1 MGRVSKSVTADQ
13 GATLNNEQRIN
24 LLLQQSSDNDTV
36 MYVLC
41 RLKPNLA
48 AIEDDKQRASLAA
61 KFHIETPAFDQ
72 MFRQR
77 LLEQIRKCKSKM
89 NRDLHELQIHES
101 LQEDD
106 GQARE
111 LSDIPVIEI
120 PRFNLGIESLNKLLG
135 QDPTTGDYGM
145 PYGCCAIL
153 GASRGVGKTRLMVQ
167 VAAAVG
173 NPLSTEDE
181 FGNNGV
187 LYIQNEEKLEVF
199 RSRYAQS
206 WSDEHRILLSNS
218 DDLLQH
224 AALIDKHRPRLIVID
239 SIQDTRQARLSAGT
253 VNMLKTYKAIAT
265 SSKCSFILISHLT
278 TKGTLKGGTYPG
290 HKVDIEL
297 FARKKAKSSPIFS
310 VLCLRRTVTGRAGLL
325 RISSILRG
333 ASDRRAT
340 FTLSRSR

>member
-61 KFHIETPAFDQ
+61 KFNIETPAFDKI
-72 MFRQR
+72 FRQR
-77 LLEQIRKCKSKM
+77 LLEQIRKCKSKL

-120 PRFNLGIESLNKLLG
+120 PRFNLGIESLNKLMG
-135 QDPTTGDYGM
+135 QDPSTKEYGI
-145 PYGCCAIL
+145 PYGACVAF
-153 GASRGVGKTRLMVQ
+153 GAPKGVGKTRLMVQ
-167 VAAAVG
+167 VAASVG

-199 RSRYAQS
+199 RSRYAKA
-206 WSDEHRILLSNS
+206 WSDEHRILLSSS

-224 AALIDKHRPRLIVID
+224 AALIDKHRPRLIIID
-239 SIQDTRQARLSAGT
+239 SIQDTRQARFSAGT
-253 VNMLKTYKAIAT
+253 INMLKTYKAIAT
-265 SSKCSFILISHLT
+265 SSKCSFILISHVT
-278 TKGTLKGGTYPG
+278 TKGTLKGGTYTG

-297 FARKKAKSSPIFS
+297 LARRTAKGSPVFS
-310 VLCLRRTVTGRAGLL
+310 VLCPEKNRYGPSGVAADFIHLEKGVKAMGD
-325 RISSILRG
+325 IYSIEE
-333 ASDRRAT
+333 
-340 FTLSRSR
+340 

>member
-48 AIEDDKQRASLAA
+48 AIEDDKQRSSLAA
-61 KFHIETPAFDQ
+61 KFHIETPPFDKV
-72 MFRQR
+72 FRQR
-77 LLEQIRKCKSKM
+77 LLEQIRKCKSKL

-111 LSDIPVIEI
+111 LSEIPVVPI
-120 PRFNLGIESLNKLLG
+120 PRFNLGIESLNELMG
-135 QDPTTGDYGM
+135 QDPLTGDYGL
-145 PYGCCAIL
+145 PYGVSVAF
-153 GASRGVGKTRLMVQ
+153 GAPAGIGKTRLMVQ

-199 RSRYAQS
+199 RSRYAKS

-224 AALIDKHRPRLIVID
+224 AALIDKHRPRLVVID
-239 SIQDTRQARLSAGT
+239 SVQDTRQARLSAGT
-253 VNMLKTYKAIAT
+253 INMLKTYKAIAT
-265 SSKCSFILISHLT
+265 SSKCSFVLISHVT
-278 TKGTLKGGTYPG
+278 TKGEIKGGTYPG

-297 FARKKAKSSPIFS
+297 VAKKGKQKGVFS
-310 VLCLRRTVTGRAGLL
+310 VLCPKKNRYGPS
-325 RISSILRG
+325 RIAADFIHLDNG
-333 ASDRRAT
+333 V
-340 FTLSRSR
+340 RSMGNVYSLDE